1 MILFEI
7 WILEFIC
14 PILRSGG
21 ACNLLFPI
29 YPGLGPFELVL
40 CPTEVDLRHFVAKHF
55 RHQDTKTQ
63 TKVERFRVQRSGLEN
78 AQPDFIKRILP

>member
-1 MILFEI
+1 MGSSDINLSKKPLSPDELF
-7 WILEFIC
+7 L
-14 PILRSGG
+14 
-21 ACNLLFPI
+21 
-29 YPGLGPFELVL
+29 YPPEA
-40 CPTEVDLRHFVAKHF
+40 DLRHFVATHF

>member
-1 MILFEI
+1 MNYFCTLQ
-7 WILEFIC
+7 
-14 PILRSGG
+14 
-21 ACNLLFPI
+21 A
-29 YPGLGPFELVL
+29 
-40 CPTEVDLRHFVAKHF
+40 DLRHFVAKHF